1 MRNSLQSVITAI
13 ICVVALHA
21 GIAMGHG
28 KVTPEDD
35 PCVRHVGSNMLHLS
49 VYQPQYDQNGQYC
62 TEIPVAGD
70 AYLVVDLF
78 DQALRNMPVG
88 FKLFRGNVNEGET
101 VAQVSA
107 DYHPDGV
114 ISGLGKL
121 DKGLYSLV
129 VTAEGIP
136 PLNYYYQLRVE
147 MVDYAKIARAW
158 IGPVLV
164 ILFLS
169 WLLYK
174 LIQSGR
180 LRALFGSRHE

>member
-1 MRNSLQSVITAI
+1 MISEFEITHF
-13 ICVVALHA
+13 VSTL
-21 GIAMGHG
+21 
-28 KVTPEDD
+28 
-35 PCVRHVGSNMLHLS
+35 
-49 VYQPQYDQNGQYC
+49 
-62 TEIPVAGD
+62 
-70 AYLVVDLF
+70 
-78 DQALRNMPVG
+78 LRFKCFKPFER
-88 FKLFRGNVNEGET
+88 FKLFRGNGNEGET

-121 DKGLYSLV
+121 EKGLYSLV
-129 VTAEGIP
+129 VTAEGVP

-158 IGPVLV
+158 IGPVL
-164 ILFLS
+164 ISLFLS

-180 LRALFGSRHE
+180 LRALFSPRQD